1 MNNNISINDLLKLDN
16 INIIDIRNRNS
27 YVSGHIPQAVNI
39 DEYDLLFNTV
49 NYLDKN
55 KKYYLYCDSGSRSEQ
70 LVYRLNSRGYNT
82 VNIVGGYHNY
92 LLRK

>member
-1 MNNNISINDLLKLDN
+1 MKNIGINELLNMNN

-39 DEYDLLFNTV
+39 EEYDLLFNTR
-49 NYLDKN
+49 NYLNKN
-55 KKYYLYCDSGSRSEQ
+55 TRYYLYCDSGSRSEQ
-70 LVYRLNSRGYNT
+70 LVNKLNQAGYDT
-82 VNIVGGYHNY
+82 VNIIGGYHNY